1 MVEWQFSP
9 FGELS
14 VHDLYE
20 MLALRQQVFVIEQ
33 QCIYNDFDGYDQD
46 AHHLLGWVEVDG
58 KRVLG
63 ATLRVL
69 APGKKYAEASIGR
82 VVSSPLVRRT
92 GIGREL
98 FGRGVAHTEQLY
110 PGHDIRI
117 GAQAYLEKFY
127 GSFGFQPLTAYIED
141 DIPHIEMLRTCGAS
155 PQGTVPAGDRP

>member
-1 MVEWQFSP
+1 MNVEWQFSP

-14 VHDLYE
+14 VHDVYE

-82 VVSSPLVRRT
+82 VVSAPVVRGS

-98 FGRGVAHTEQLY
+98 FGRGVAHAQQLY
-110 PGHDIRI
+110 PDHDIRI
-117 GAQAYLEKFY
+117 GAQAYLEQFY
-127 GSFGFQPLTAYIED
+127 ASFGFRSIAPFIED
-141 DIPHIEMLRTCGAS
+141 DIPHIEMLRARGPS
-155 PQGTVPAGDRP
+155 PLTGQV